1 MPKDRSK
8 RENEKTA
15 ALDSARE
22 KSGDHFLTTDQGL
35 RINDDQNSLKAG
47 ARGPTLH
54 NKNTNNQVH
63 KTWKQ
68 VNELF

>member
-35 RINDDQNSLKAG
+35 RISF
-47 ARGPTLH
+47 T
-54 NKNTNNQVH
+54 TNL
-63 KTWKQ
+63 
-68 VNELF
+68 LFVFTKYFPDPFRSKYFQS